1 MACFSWY
8 SDFTSQQNVTIIY
21 LTLRK
26 RWRSILRSA
35 NCNYPTIW
43 VHLHNCLGLGIGKPT
58 ETNNPWQGNNSPT
71 SPPPQKSSP
80 NHMHG
85 RPRCLIPSFLKDRH
99 RGALS
104 FSKDAP
110 SRQREKERK
119 RCRKGISSQ
128 CIDRLQSK
136 AVCLILPVMFFF
148 KKNGEKFPHFLKKQY
163 KKISSGRKE
172 EKEKSFLRS

>member
-21 LTLRK
+21 LHWEKDEDQFWEVQIATIQLSVCT
-26 RWRSILRSA
+26 SIIASA
-35 NCNYPTIW
+35 LALATP
-43 VHLHNCLGLGIGKPT
+43 PT

-71 SPPPQKSSP
+71 SPPPQKSPP

-85 RPRCLIPSFLKDRH
+85 TPGCLIPSFLKDRH
-99 RGALS
+99 IFQGGSALS

-136 AVCLILPVMFFF
+136 AVCLRLPVMFFF
-148 KKNGEKFPHFLKKQY
+148 KKNG
-163 KKISSGRKE
+163 
-172 EKEKSFLRS
+172 

>member
-35 NCNYPTIW
+35 NCNYPTIC
-43 VHLHNCLGLGIGKPT
+43 VHLHNCLGLGIGNPT
-58 ETNNPWQGNNSPT
+58 QTNNPWQGNNSPT
-71 SPPPQKSSP
+71 SSPRQKSPP

-85 RPRCLIPSFLKDRH
+85 TPGCLIPSFLKDRH
-99 RGALS
+99 IFQGGSALS

-110 SRQREKERK
+110 LRQREKERK

-128 CIDRLQSK
+128 CINRLQSK
-136 AVCLILPVMFFF
+136 AVCLRSPVMFLF
-148 KKNGEKFPHFLKKQY
+148 KKDGKHIP
-163 KKISSGRKE
+163 
-172 EKEKSFLRS
+172 RS

>member
-21 LTLRK
+21 LTLGK

-35 NCNYPTIW
+35 NCNYPTIC

-58 ETNNPWQGNNSPT
+58 QTNKQSMTRQQFPNFT
-71 SPPPQKSSP
+71 SSQKSPP

-85 RPRCLIPSFLKDRH
+85 TPGCLIPSFLKDRH
-99 RGALS
+99 IFQGGSALS

-110 SRQREKERK
+110 LRQREKERK

-136 AVCLILPVMFFF
+136 AVCLRSPVMFFS
-148 KKNGEKFPHFLKKQY
+148 KRTEN
-163 KKISSGRKE
+163 ISSDLKE
-172 EKEKSFLRS
+172 TI